1 MENLKINMQASGNK
15 HILALKFN
23 FLTKLYDPLIKIVM
37 PENLFKNTLIEQ
49 ANILSGHRVLDFG
62 CGTGTLTIMAKIK
75 SPEST
80 IIGIDVDEKIIG
92 IAKKKIAR
100 QRLNIEIDKYDGN
113 AMPYENESFDKVIS
127 SLVFHH
133 LIGEQKGNIL
143 KEIYRILKPN
153 GEIHIADFGRPRN
166 RIMKLISYFLQL
178 FEPITDNI
186 KGLIPD
192 YLKTAGFIDVGENKY
207 FNTVFG
213 TLALYNARKP

>member
-23 FLTKLYDPLIKIVM
+23 FLTKLYDPLIKIVI

>member
-1 MENLKINMQASGNK
+1 MQASGNK

-23 FLTKLYDPLIKIVM
+23 FLTKLYDPLIKIVI

>member
-1 MENLKINMQASGNK
+1 MENLKINMQEGDNK
-15 HILALKFN
+15 YISALKFD
-23 FLTKLYDPLIKIVM
+23 FLTKLYDPLIKIVI

-62 CGTGTLTIMAKIK
+62 CGTGTLIIMAKIK
-75 SPEST
+75 NPESA
-80 IIGIDVDEKIIG
+80 IIGIDVDEKIIN

-113 AMPYENESFDKVIS
+113 ALPYENESFDKVIS

-192 YLKTAGFIDVGENKY
+192 YLKAAGFTDVGENKY

-213 TLALYNARKP
+213 TLSLYNARKP

>member
-1 MENLKINMQASGNK
+1 MQTGDNK
-15 HILALKFN
+15 YISALKFD

-80 IIGIDVDEKIIG
+80 IIGIDVDKKIID
-92 IAKKKIAR
+92 IAKKKIAL
-100 QRLNIEIDKYDGN
+100 QRLDIGIDKYDGN

-133 LIGEQKGNIL
+133 LIGEQKGNTL

-192 YLKTAGFIDVGENKY
+192 YLKSSGFIDVGENKY

-213 TLALYNARKP
+213 TLSLYNARKP

>member
-15 HILALKFN
+15 HILALKFD

-49 ANILSGHRVLDFG
+49 VNILSGHRVLDFG
-62 CGTGTLTIMAKIK
+62 CGTGTLTIMAKTK
-75 SPEST
+75 SPESI
-80 IIGIDVDEKIIG
+80 IIGIDVDEKIID

-100 QRLNIEIDKYDGN
+100 QRLDIKIDKYDGN

-133 LIGEQKGNIL
+133 LMGEQKGNIL

-153 GEIHIADFGRPRN
+153 GEIHIVDFGRPRN

-213 TLALYNARKP
+213 TLSLYNARKP

>member
-1 MENLKINMQASGNK
+1 MENLKINMQAGDNK
-15 HILALKFN
+15 YISALKFD
-23 FLTKLYDPLIKIVM
+23 FLTKLYDPLIKIVI

-62 CGTGTLTIMAKIK
+62 CGTGTLIIIAKNK
-75 SPEST
+75 HPEST
-80 IIGIDVDEKIIG
+80 IIGIDVDEKIID

-113 AMPYENESFDKVIS
+113 ALPYENESFDKVIS

-192 YLKTAGFIDVGENKY
+192 YLKAAGFIAVGENKY

-213 TLALYNARKP
+213 TLSLYNARKP